1 MKKHFGWWTLIV
13 ILVLVIGGFGWRSIH
28 RAQAAKKYVDSTTPT
43 IFVHGWGS
51 SYRAERQMANY
62 AKEQGVTNTIV

>member
-51 SYRAERQMANY
+51 SYRAER
-62 AKEQGVTNTIV
+62 